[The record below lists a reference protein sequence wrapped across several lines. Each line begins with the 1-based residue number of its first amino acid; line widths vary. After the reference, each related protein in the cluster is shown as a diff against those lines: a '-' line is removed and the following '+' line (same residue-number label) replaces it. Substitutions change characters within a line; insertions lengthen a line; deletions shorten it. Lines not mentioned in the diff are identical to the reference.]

1 MFKNDMKI
9 ALRSFTKQR
18 LYTFI
23 NIFGL
28 SVGISCC
35 LLIMLY
41 VKQELSYDRFYPN
54 VNRIYRLAQRTVTP
68 QRTSL
73 AAATPVPLAPA
84 LKEKYPEVEHATR
97 IFFDTDIL
105 FEYKN
110 KRIFENNVIFADP
123 EFFKVFP
130 FELLK
135 GDPNHL
141 LDSPDSMVITASM
154 AQKYFGEEDPLGKV
168 FRIDNQDN
176 FRVTG
181 VIRDVP
187 VNSHFHFD
195 VAFSF
200 LAKNEQNFGIW
211 LELWT
216 GYTTLY
222 TYAVLIENINID
234 EFSRKVENIIGEHS
248 KKSAG
253 IETKVFLQSLKDIH
267 LHSHIEDEIEP
278 NNDISTLI
286 ILSTIAF
293 LILAIACINT
303 MNLTTAQS
311 EKRAKEVGIRK
322 VLGAG
327 HFQLV
332 RQFIGESSI
341 LTAMAV
347 FLSIVSVEVFLPA
360 FSSLVGKSVD
370 LNYGQDFIFL
380 IGFFA
385 ISFFVSN
392 ASSIYPAVILSG
404 HQPVKALK
412 GLKDSLK
419 HSLGQLFFK
428 KILVAIQ
435 FCVSILLII
444 CTIVINQQLHYMR
457 HAHLGFD
464 KEHTIVIPVQTDSG
478 RRQVETI
485 KRELVTEPSVV
496 SATACLKPPIGE
508 NVIIIRAFP
517 RGRDAEESFLLYVNS
532 IDYDYINHFDI
543 EVVAGRNISRDY
555 STDLDRAFIVNEATV
570 RKLGFSSPD
579 EALGKKLITGWSDL
593 EGRIVGVTKNYHI
606 SSFHE
611 EIEPQLMFF
620 DAEYLWTIAVK
631 IRTDNMPAAL
641 ASIEK
646 VFARF
651 RPEHPFS
658 YSFLDEDIDRLY
670 KGEEQTAQIIQAF
683 SMTAISIA
691 CLGLLGLAAF
701 TAERRTKEIG
711 IRKALGASV
720 SNILFLLSSEFMKW
734 VLVANIIAWPVAFY
748 AMNKWLQAFAY
759 RVNISPWSFL
769 LAAILAVAIALFTVS
784 YQAIKAALTD
794 PVEALRYE

>member
-1 MFKNDMKI
+1 MFKNDLKI
-9 ALRSFTKQR
+9 ALRSFAKQR

-23 NIFGL
+23 NILGL
-28 SVGISCC
+28 SMGISCC

-54 VNRIYRLAQRTVTP
+54 VNRIYRLAQKIVTP
-68 QRTSL
+68 QRTSF
-73 AAATPVPLAPA
+73 AAATPAPLAPA
-84 LKEKYPEVEHATR
+84 LKEKYPEIEQATR

-105 FEYKN
+105 FEQGN
-110 KRIFENNVIFADP
+110 MRIFERKVIFADP

-130 FELLK
+130 LELLK
-135 GDPNHL
+135 GDPIHL
-141 LDSPDSMVITASM
+141 LDSPDSMVITAST
-154 AQKYFGEEDPLGKV
+154 AQKYFGEEEPVGKV
-168 FRIDNQDN
+168 FRVDNQDN

-195 VAFSF
+195 VALSF
-200 LAKNEQNFGIW
+200 LARNEQNFGTW

-222 TYAVLIENINID
+222 TYAVLNEKININ

-248 KKSAG
+248 KKRAG
-253 IETKVFLQSLKDIH
+253 IERKIFLQSLKDIH

-278 NNDISTLI
+278 NNDMSTLI

-303 MNLTTAQS
+303 MNLATAQS

-322 VLGAG
+322 VLGADR
-327 HFQLV
+327 FQLV

-341 LTAMAV
+341 LTVMAV
-347 FLSIVSVEVFLPA
+347 FLSIVSVEVFLSA
-360 FSSLVGKSVD
+360 FSSLVGKPVD
-370 LNYGQDFIFL
+370 LNYSQDFIFL

-385 ISFFVSN
+385 ISFFVSS
-392 ASSIYPAVILSG
+392 ASSIYPAVTLSG

-412 GLKDSLK
+412 GLRDSLK

-435 FCVSILLII
+435 FCVSILLIV

-464 KEHTIVIPVQTDSG
+464 KEHTIVVPVQTDSG

-485 KRELVTEPSVV
+485 KRELVTNPSVV
-496 SATACLKPPIGE
+496 SATACLKPPIGP
-508 NVIIIRAFP
+508 NVMVIRAFP
-517 RGRDAEESFLLYVNS
+517 RGRDAEESFLIYVNS
-532 IDYDYINHFDI
+532 VDFDYINHFDI

-555 STDLDRAFIVNEATV
+555 STDLDWAFIVNEATV

-579 EALGKKLITGWSDL
+579 EAVDKKLITSWGGL
-593 EGRIVGVTKNYHI
+593 EGRIVGVTENYHI

-620 DAEYLWTIAVK
+620 DPEYFWTIAVK
-631 IRTDNMPAAL
+631 IKTDNIPTAL

-646 VFARF
+646 IFARF
-651 RPEHPFS
+651 IPEYPFS
-658 YSFLDEDIDRLY
+658 YSFLDDDIDRLY

-683 SMTAISIA
+683 SMTAILIA

-701 TAERRTKEIG
+701 SAERRTKEIG

-759 RVNISPWSFL
+759 RVSISLWPFL
-769 LAAILAVAIALFTVS
+769 LAAVLAVAIALFTVS